1 MESLIIGVIVG
12 IVLAIAFTAM
22 VVLGKSQAKK
32 DARAMIAEGRIT
44 DIKKYSV
51 TMNCLAKI
59 TGDLEAVD
67 LYQQLKQLKLD
78 V

>member
-51 TMNCLAKI
+51 TMNCLAKNHRRP
-59 TGDLEAVD
+59 GSGRPVSAA
-67 LYQQLKQLKLD
+67 QNS
-78 V
+78 